1 MSVKINIKEFGNNG
15 FVNILTHINNNN
27 QIVDQSEVIER
38 KFVETEIKKNINPII
53 DYEKVRLEPII
64 IINGLEVK
72 VDNITYQVHFKN
84 NDDYNPL
91 SFYSEIGFN
100 NSDILFRK
108 NSFKKTF
115 LKLNFYDSDIQ
126 TSQRLISFNTLYPEL
141 NNLYSDNAN
150 GSISANQLPITFN
163 LGNTLINKNKK
174 GEGYFLYHFK
184 DEVVE
189 NLPKELYMRADFN
202 NAKTG
207 VRTRLM
213 STNIPNNTIDNL
225 IVSSGI
231 TNNIHTK
238 YILIK
243 KDGKYIY
250 TIDSTYSDNV
260 IINNNNYII
269 NLYEISAI

>member
-1 MSVKINIKEFGNNG
+1 MGVKINIKEFSDNG
-15 FVNILTHINNNN
+15 FVDILTHINNNS

-38 KFVETEIKKNINPII
+38 KFVEKEIKKNINPII
-53 DYEKVRLEPII
+53 DYEKVRLTPII
-64 IINGLEVK
+64 NNNGLEVK
-72 VDNITYQVHFKN
+72 VGNITYQVHFKN
-84 NDDYNPL
+84 NGGYNPL
-91 SFYSEIGFN
+91 SYYSEIGFN

-115 LKLNFYDSDIQ
+115 LRLNFYDSDIQ
-126 TSQRLISFNTLYPEL
+126 TSQRLISFYTLYPDL
-141 NNLYSDNAN
+141 NNLYSNNTN
-150 GSISANQLPITFN
+150 GTISANQLPITFN
-163 LGNTLINKNKK
+163 LGNSLINKNKK

-202 NAKTG
+202 NAKDG

-225 IVSSGI
+225 ILSSGV

-238 YILIK
+238 YILTK

-250 TIDSTYSDNV
+250 TIDNTYSDNV
-260 IINNNNYII
+260 IINNNNYIV